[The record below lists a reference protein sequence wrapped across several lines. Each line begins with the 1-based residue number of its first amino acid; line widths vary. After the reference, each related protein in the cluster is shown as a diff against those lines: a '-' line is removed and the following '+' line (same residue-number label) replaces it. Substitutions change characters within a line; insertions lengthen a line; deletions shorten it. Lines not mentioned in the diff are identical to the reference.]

1 MENRVKNTSL
11 EIYNPVG
18 EREKHTQIKEV
29 EKEREPKKR
38 ELSIEATGPTV
49 SHWSVCLYIFHSRRF
64 PVDGRVLDLHVKEN
78 SLSGRLAMSQQ

>member
-29 EKEREPKKR
+29 EKEGAEYR
-38 ELSIEATGPTV
+38 SNWT
-49 SHWSVCLYIFHSRRF
+49 HSF
-64 PVDGRVLDLHVKEN
+64 TLEH
-78 SLSGRLAMSQQ
+78 